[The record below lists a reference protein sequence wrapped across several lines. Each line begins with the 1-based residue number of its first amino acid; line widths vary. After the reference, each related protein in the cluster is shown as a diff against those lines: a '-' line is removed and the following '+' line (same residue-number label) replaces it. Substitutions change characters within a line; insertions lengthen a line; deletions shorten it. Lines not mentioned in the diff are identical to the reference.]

1 MWGFSCFIVDI
12 ERRGEKMLS
21 FKPRQISEDEIVK
34 KIKAALDACDSSE
47 LKTKKFVGLLNDF
60 IPYENGLKMRL
71 ELLAKAGYIDQ
82 IDKLK
87 RDQVNDQK
95 IEKMAQAFSKEYG
108 FVIDE
113 SLKTIRL
120 IMKAKAFNKVTHQ
133 NAPALKIVSAVQV
146 QGNFSKKHIQTEA
159 ESNVNLNSSSVLDE
173 GVSKLKQSSNQNS
186 NEASKQIQRKRPK
199 KWVRNKRNLIA
210 YLFLLV
216 ALPIGYYT
224 LLVNNNALVETM
236 AILDQFFSWPL
247 TFEPNVIA
255 LIIISG
261 VMTMAPFVANKLKKM
276 NILGFYPLV
285 LLGIEVI
292 LTALSTKLPAYFTV
306 IQFGIGVCLFLSF
319 LVLGFY
325 AMRLPKGAK
334 EYTAYRSIL
343 PYYLMTGLWLG
354 AQYLAISKVVL

>member
-1 MWGFSCFIVDI
+1 
-12 ERRGEKMLS
+12 MLS
-21 FKPRQISEDEIVK
+21 FKPRQISEEEIVK

-87 RDQVNDQK
+87 RDQVNEQK

-108 FVIDE
+108 FVLDE

-120 IMKAKAFNKVTHQ
+120 IMRAMSFNKVTQ
-133 NAPALKIVSAVQV
+133 QSAPALKIVSAVQT
-146 QGNFSKKHIQTEA
+146 QGNFSKKHIQTDNETHIRPVQS
-159 ESNVNLNSSSVLDE
+159 ESANNQNQSSSINL
-173 GVSKLKQSSNQNS
+173 
-186 NEASKQIQRKRPK
+186 NEASKQNQIKRHK
-199 KWVRNKRNLIA
+199 RWVRNKRNLMA

-224 LLVNNNALVETM
+224 LLVNNSAIVETR

-247 TFEPNVIA
+247 SFEPNVIV
-255 LIIISG
+255 LLSISG
-261 VMTMAPFVANKLKKM
+261 LMALAPFVANKLKKM

-292 LTALSTKLPAYFTV
+292 LTALSSKLPAYFTV

-319 LVLGFY
+319 IVLGFY

-334 EYTAYRSIL
+334 EYTAYRSLL

-354 AQYLAISKVVL
+354 AQYLALSKVVI